1 MQTTSCRSMF
11 GFMFLRVVP
20 GIRNHVRASCMAIIN
35 TNSKSK
41 RKDDIGVIFHIL
53 ASFSCISVFG
63 AVAIPGWRVSLTNGY
78 HWGSLLVMNFPV
90 CIATVSFIMVA
101 DLQAG
106 ITLCF
111 FPIKHTGH
119 RRGSCQLHHSHLP
132 CHRHQGLC
140 WGWGVMASE
149 AMVVTP
155 GLDLPGFWKERVY
168 LGHKCYFPWGQ
179 DPYVCFPGVLWKDPV
194 TILLSYFRY

>member
-119 RRGSCQLHHSHLP
+119 RRGSCQLHHFTSPVSSSSGTL
-132 CHRHQGLC
+132 
-140 WGWGVMASE
+140 
-149 AMVVTP
+149 
-155 GLDLPGFWKERVY
+155 
-168 LGHKCYFPWGQ
+168 LGMGGNGIRGDGG
-179 DPYVCFPGVLWKDPV
+179 DPRAQSPRLLKRESISWSQ
-194 TILLSYFRY
+194 ILLSLGAGPLCLLPRSPLERSSNNSFVLF